1 MSTHYQQLTQ
11 AQRYQ
16 IQAFRA
22 CGLTLR
28 EIATRIGTHASTVS
42 RELRRNVAA
51 DQSYQADEA
60 QGLMHQRRIVAAK
73 ASKYTEALWDRVTAL
88 LEHGVTPE
96 AAAGRLQR
104 ESYELSVSHEWIY
117 RQLDLDKRNGGEL
130 YKHLP
135 RKKKKYR
142 KRYGS
147 HDRRGCIPNR
157 VSITERP
164 TIVDDRTR
172 IGDWEGDTV
181 HGQDGSLV
189 TLVDRK
195 SGLLLMGRVRRRT
208 AKAVCK
214 EIIRLLKGHVC
225 HTLTLDNGR
234 EFMHHE
240 KIAKRLSIKVYFAD
254 PYASWQ
260 RGCNENANGLI
271 RRYLPKGSSFKKASI
286 AFLSTL
292 MARINLWP
300 RKRLDYETPYEAY
313 YGVSVALIP

>member
-16 IQAFRA
+16 IQALRA
-22 CGLTLR
+22 CGLSLR
-28 EIATRIGTHASTVS
+28 EVAKQIGSHASTVS
-42 RELRRNVAA
+42 RELRRNAGTE
-51 DQSYQADEA
+51 QSYQADDA
-60 QGLMHQRRIVAAK
+60 QKQMQRRRTMAAK
-73 ASKYTEALWDRVTAL
+73 ATKFTDALWDRVTTL
-88 LEHGVTPE
+88 LRGGVTPE
-96 AAAGRLQR
+96 AVSGRLQL
-104 ESYELSVSHEWIY
+104 EKYETSVSHEWIY
-117 RQLDLDKRNGGEL
+117 RRLDLDKRHGGEL
-130 YKHLP
+130 YKWLP

-147 HDRRGCIPNR
+147 HDRRGVIPNR
-157 VSITERP
+157 VSISERP
-164 TIVDDRTR
+164 TVVDERIR

-181 HGQDGSLV
+181 YGQDGSLV

-195 SGLLLMGRVRRRT
+195 SGLLLMGKVRRRT
-208 AKAVCK
+208 AKAVTK

-271 RRYLPKGSSFKKASI
+271 RRYLPKGSSFKTVGK
-286 AFLSTL
+286 AFLNTL

-300 RKRLDYETPYEAY
+300 REQSNYVTPY
-313 YGVSVALIP
+313 GVRVALIP